1 MCGIIGGYN
10 IKSVI
15 LPLVAGAIRQQN
27 RGHDSAGAVVY
38 PAKGE
43 PLEVKKSG
51 RIGEVFTESR
61 IQRLTPGITGVL
73 QNKYATTGGAQDKTN
88 RQPFTRRYVQ
98 NGHVEFLTI
107 AHNGNFT
114 DPLVGMMETTSDSEL
129 PLKNFEGTDQ
139 NKPIEER
146 IFQALGTLHGAFS
159 LLFVH
164 RSCQGKISL
173 VAVRDPYGF
182 RPLCFGRYNGSY
194 IFASESV
201 ALNGIGAEFER
212 FVEPGEIIVADEDGL
227 HSYRPALWQNFPWKF
242 CIFEHIYFAHP
253 CSRVET
259 LDGSEAYVWQI
270 RRELGKMLA
279 VKNPWLENEIDALCP
294 IPNSATI
301 HGIGLANAIG
311 LPLENAIIRNEG
323 SGRTFIAPTGVIRN
337 AAEGEM
343 EELVLHILR
352 KFSFLPGAL
361 IDRRAG
367 IVDDSIVRG
376 NTMKFIIRL
385 LKAFNPGLIKDIL
398 VLIASAPI
406 INPCFYGIRITS
418 REELAYNQAGQD
430 VEELSHNLG
439 VRQTVYLST
448 QDQGEAV
455 SKCTGRCPGSFCQA
469 CFNGQFPTP
478 IEYMRDDY
486 RQAIGV

>member
-10 IKSVI
+10 INQII

-38 PAKGE
+38 PKKGE
-43 PLEVKKSG
+43 PLSVTKSG
-51 RIGEVFTESR
+51 RIGEIFTDAR
-61 IQRLTPGITGVL
+61 IQRLMSGVTGVL

-88 RQPFTRRYVQ
+88 RQPFTRRYVYD
-98 NGHVEFLTI
+98 GHTEFLTI

-164 RSCQGKISL
+164 RGGQGKISL
-173 VAVRDPYGF
+173 VVARDPYGF

-194 IFASESV
+194 VFASESV
-201 ALNGIGAEFER
+201 ALSGIGCEFER
-212 FVEPGEIIVADEDGL
+212 FVEPGEIIVVDEDGFR
-227 HSYRPALWQNFPWKF
+227 SYRPALWQNFPRKF
-242 CIFEHIYFAHP
+242 CIFEYIYFAHP
-253 CSRVET
+253 CSMVET
-259 LDGSEAYVWQI
+259 SDGSETYVWQI

-279 VKNPWLENEIDALCP
+279 TENPWLEQQIDALCP
-294 IPNSATI
+294 IPNSATV

-323 SGRTFIAPTGVIRN
+323 SARTFIAPTGVIRN

-343 EELVLHILR
+343 EELALHILR
-352 KFSFLPGAL
+352 KFSFLPNAL

-367 IVDDSIVRG
+367 LVDDSIVRG
-376 NTMKFIIRL
+376 NTMRCIVGL
-385 LKAFNPGLIKDIL
+385 LKKFNQNLIKDL
-398 VLIASAPI
+398 SVLIASEPI

-418 REELAYNQAGQD
+418 REELAYNQAEQD
-430 VEELSHNLG
+430 TEKLSRRLG
-439 VRQTVYLST
+439 VRQTVYLSN
-448 QDQGEAV
+448 QGQSTVA
-455 SKCTGRCPGSFCQA
+455 SKCTGMCASSFCQA
-469 CFNGQFPTP
+469 CFNGQYPTP
-478 IEYMRDDY
+478 IEHMRSDY